1 MIQDLTI
8 GQYVPGNSIIHKIDP
23 RSKLILT
30 ATFIVLVFFLNSFID
45 YIAIVVTSVLAIMFS
60 DIPARYFFKGIRPVL
75 FIILF
80 TGIVNI
86 FFMGNGTAVHFWIF
100 SISIEGVL
108 KSLQIVV
115 RLISIIIV
123 ANILI
128 TTTPPLMLT
137 IGIDRLLM
145 PLQKIGV
152 PIQDFSMTLTIA
164 LRFVPVLLEETQ
176 KIMKAQAARG
186 ADFDTGNIIQ
196 RAKSFIPVLIPLF
209 ISAFRRADELAV
221 AMESRCYVSGKPRTS
236 MRVLR
241 FGIEDIYAALYMAVL
256 IAAVAFL

>member
-8 GQYVPGNSIIHKIDP
+8 GQYIPGNSIIHKLDP

-30 ATFIVLVFFLNSFID
+30 AALIVLMFFLNSFID
-45 YIAIVVTSVLAIMFS
+45 YVAIVVTSVLAIIFS

-86 FFMGNGTAVHFWIF
+86 FFMGNGTAVHLWIF
-100 SISIEGVL
+100 SISIEGVVR
-108 KSLQIVV
+108 SLQIVV
-115 RLISIIIV
+115 RLIAIIIA

-186 ADFDTGNIIQ
+186 ADFNTGNIIQ
-196 RAKSFIPVLIPLF
+196 RAKSFVPVLIPLF
-209 ISAFRRADELAV
+209 VSAFRRADELAV
-221 AMESRCYVSGKPRTS
+221 AMESRCYVSGKLRTS

-256 IAAVAFL
+256 IVVVAFL